1 MSISIEYANIK
12 KLLEAAGEDVAK
24 SDAGNKAATTR
35 ARKQLQ
41 VVRVALG
48 ELRASLLKKEETKA

>member
-1 MSISIEYANIK
+1 MSISSDYADIK
-12 KLLEAAGEDVAK
+12 KLIEAAGEDIAK

-41 VVRVALG
+41 VVRVAVG
-48 ELRASLLKKEETKA
+48 ELRASLLKKGEPKA